1 MHTKDSILAIIDR
14 NDIAVGRALL
24 ALFNRQTAEE
34 RSTAATVEQNGQGFN
49 GVDASFGTSL
59 AVQFRD
65 KGSLSPR
72 QIACGRKMLRK
83 YAGQL
88 AEIANA
94 KAPVVAPAPAPAPAL
109 DAEAAALAAAE
120 QQRMEDE
127 YCA

>member
-1 MHTKDSILAIIDR
+1 MHTKDTILALIDR
-14 NDIAVGRALL
+14 NDLAVGRALL

-34 RSTAATVEQNGQGFN
+34 QGASATVEQNGQGFN
-49 GVDASFGTSL
+49 GVDASFGSSL

-94 KAPVVAPAPAPAPAL
+94 KAPAPVVAPAP

>member
-1 MHTKDSILAIIDR
+1 MHTKDTILALIDR
-14 NDIAVGRALL
+14 NDLAVGRALL

-34 RSTAATVEQNGQGFN
+34 QGTGATVEQNGQGFN
-49 GVDASFGTSL
+49 GVDAAFGSSL

-94 KAPVVAPAPAPAPAL
+94 KAPAPVVAPAP

>member
-1 MHTKDSILAIIDR
+1 MHTKDTILALLDR
-14 NDIAVGRALL
+14 SDLAVGRALL

-34 RSTAATVEQNGQGFN
+34 QGTGATVEQNGQGFN
-49 GVDASFGTSL
+49 GVDASFGSSL

-94 KAPVVAPAPAPAPAL
+94 KAPAPVVAPAP